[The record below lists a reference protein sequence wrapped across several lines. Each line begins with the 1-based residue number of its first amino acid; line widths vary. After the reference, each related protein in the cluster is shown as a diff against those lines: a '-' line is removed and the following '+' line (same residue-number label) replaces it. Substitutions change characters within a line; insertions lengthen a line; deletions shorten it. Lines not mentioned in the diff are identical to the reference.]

1 MVHVGSGGRQCLSG
15 RYEASGGVWCS
26 RLAKEGGLNG
36 KRNNWGL
43 GYSEGFR

>member
-15 RYEASGGVWCS
+15 RYEASGGGVWCS

-36 KRNNWGL
+36 KNNWIRL
-43 GYSEGFR
+43 Q